1 MISLDHTK
9 TRRFVTWKDA
19 TVQVGLSGHA
29 PKASEDLTEAF
40 GVWPE
45 RPTCTVA
52 SFYVTNLLVFVGPEE
67 IMLDQ
72 RGRQSS
78 PCARAAESWRRIG
91 SVSQMRQS
99 WPILPHHGHRRR
111 SNAFEKVIAP
121 SHARAAP
128 VPVVQCLVTAPL
140 VKVAGWPH
148 PSLGCGGSTPPALS
162 QC

>member
-1 MISLDHTK
+1 M
-9 TRRFVTWKDA
+9 
-19 TVQVGLSGHA
+19 
-29 PKASEDLTEAF
+29 
-40 GVWPE
+40 WPE

-72 RGRQSS
+72 RGRQSA
-78 PCARAAESWRRIG
+78 PCARVAESWRRIG

-148 PSLGCGGSTPPALS
+148 PALGCGGSTPPALP
-162 QC
+162 QCQGTDQFEASRGAAPSSPRGFLLVKNTFHPILLGTIGR